1 MSSGLRK
8 YSDQNLET
16 RHLTETIMRQSLKG
30 IKRSSISAVVLQVG
44 LPMSNLPVAVA
55 VLIQVEQI
63 YEHIV

>member
-1 MSSGLRK
+1 MSCGLRK

>member
-1 MSSGLRK
+1 MSSGLRE

-30 IKRSSISAVVLQVG
+30 IKCSSISAVVLQVG